1 MELKCP
7 IEKILL
13 PVDGSEASKR
23 AIDFTGFLGSCLGK
37 GLNKVS
43 ILRVITGG
51 YLSRHLAYIDFRAE
65 ELVKSSEI
73 FKRIRDEYIEK
84 NIEPL
89 LDEVEMML
97 KKNGISAMIEKL
109 IVDGDPANEIMR
121 IADEGSFS
129 TVILGRREGTNI
141 GRVPNKVVHGLTK
154 QVIYIVGTQGLK
166 RESFRILIAVDGS
179 SYSMKGVEHV
189 ACLSNLMKDYISEIT
204 LLRVINTAFLMERL
218 KSGIDPEEEA
228 RGILNEGVD
237 LLLKSGISEELLK
250 TKVRIG
256 LPFEEIIKESEEG
269 NFDVVV
275 MGRKGRSALKD
286 FLIGGVSSTVLQR
299 CYKPTVVII
308 GD

>member
-13 PVDGSEASKR
+13 PIDGSEASKR

-179 SYSMKGVEHV
+179 SYSIKGVEHF

-228 RGILNEGVD
+228 QGILNEGVD
-237 LLLKSGISEELLK
+237 LLLRSGISKELLK

-256 LPFEEIIKESEEG
+256 IPFEEIIKESEEG